1 MKPARWLWPALLVA
15 GLAGVV
21 YVLLPEGL
29 LRADKPTA
37 PTAPAGEKPKVEADL
52 ARVVLNDE
60 QRESLAIRSDAVAT
74 RPVQQALSV
83 HGFIL
88 APPGQEALVAAPV
101 AGHVRAPGGRAP
113 FPAPGAGVSAE
124 QELFV
129 LEPVLSPLD
138 RAQLQMTLVQLTTLR
153 RGIEGELAKAR
164 EAVTAA
170 AAEHKRLTG
179 LVKEKLRGAQ
189 DLEQATARL
198 HAAEADRDAARDKLK
213 TFEERA
219 GDLEK
224 GLTRPI
230 PLKAPRGG
238 KLLSVPVRPGQYV
251 AAATPLAT
259 IADLEPPWVRVAIAE
274 QDLQRID
281 LTQPATVVLAG
292 SGLRLSGERAAL
304 VPQIDPG
311 KHTADVLYDLGPAL
325 AKLPKGQRRPV
336 FARDL
341 MVTVE
346 VPLGEK
352 RAETVVPPA
361 AVVYD
366 AFGGTWLYVEV
377 SSGKGRHVFERR
389 KVELGPALSEGQ
401 VVRPALEKKARVVV
415 AGAAVLFSAEFHK
428 PPGAAKAPVDDDD

>member
-1 MKPARWLWPALLVA
+1 MKAARWLWPALLVA

-21 YVLLPEGL
+21 YALLPDGL
-29 LRADKPTA
+29 LRADKPA
-37 PTAPAGEKPKVEADL
+37 AKSAPAAEKPKAEAEL
-52 ARVVLNDE
+52 ARVTLTEE
-60 QRESLAIRSDAVAT
+60 QHASLKLRSEPARTA
-74 RPVQQALSV
+74 PVQQALSV
-83 HGFIL
+83 HGFIM

-101 AGHVRAPGGRAP
+101 SGHVRASGGRAT
-113 FPAPGAGVSAE
+113 FPVPGASVTAE

-138 RAQLQMTLVQLTTLR
+138 RAQLQMTIVQLQTLR
-153 RGIEGELAKAR
+153 RGVEGELAKAR

-170 AAEHKRLTG
+170 AAEYRRLTG

-198 HAAEADRDAARDKLK
+198 RAAEADRDAARDKLK
-213 TFEERA
+213 TFEERT

-238 KLLSVPVRPGQYV
+238 ILLSVPVRPGQYV

-259 IADLEPPWVRVAIAE
+259 IADLGPPWVRVAIAE

-281 LTQPATVVLAG
+281 LERPAAVVLAG
-292 SGLRLSGERAAL
+292 SGLRLLAERGSL
-304 VPQIDPG
+304 VPQVDPA
-311 KHTADVLYDLGPAL
+311 KHTADVLYNLGPAL
-325 AKLPKGQRRPV
+325 AKLPKGQRRPL

-346 VPLGEK
+346 VPTGEK
-352 RAETVVPPA
+352 RTETVVPPA

-366 AFGGTWLYVEV
+366 AFGGTWIYVEL
-377 SSGKGRHVFERR
+377 GTGTGRRVFERR

-401 VVRPALEKKARVVV
+401 VVRPSLEKKDRVVV
-415 AGAAVLFSAEFHK
+415 AGAAVLYSAEFHS
-428 PPGAAKAPVDDDD
+428 PPPKGK